1 MKLILAAPEK
11 SKFKGSR
18 LVQLAIS
25 LINKILTFEI
35 CNFALTIIHRSYSLF
50 QIKLYFHINKY
61 FVNFEIAWKDFN
73 PEGC

>member
-35 CNFALTIIHRSYSLF
+35 CNSVIYTSYSFF
-50 QIKLYFHINKY
+50 QIKLYFHLNKY